1 MSSVAIGVDIGG
13 SHIYCAA
20 VDLLTHHIIQGTG
33 AWQKINNKAN
43 AGEILEGWSSAI
55 TGTLSKIDKNK
66 LAGIGFAMPGPFDYP
81 NGIALFERVE
91 KYESLY
97 GVNISEQLRLR
108 LQLGANM
115 PFRYINDATAFAIA
129 EAWIGKAG
137 NYSRVIALTLGTGFG
152 SAFIHNG
159 IPVLLGETVPEM
171 GCVWHIPYKNGIA
184 NDYFST
190 PWFTRKYF
198 EKTGV
203 KVSGVKEIAE
213 SAGNDEFAFSL
224 FKEYG
229 SDMGDFLAPWI
240 EKFDAGVI
248 VIGGNITGA
257 FPLFGNYLRDK
268 IERTNP
274 RTEILLSDLGEN
286 AAIVGGVR
294 LLDEIYW
301 KEVKDLLPLM

>member
-1 MSSVAIGVDIGG
+1 MNSVAIGVDIGG
-13 SHIYCAA
+13 SHICSAA
-20 VDLLTHHIIQGTG
+20 VDLTTHNIISGTRNEL
-33 AWQKINNKAN
+33 KINNKAD
-43 AGEILEGWSSAI
+43 AGEILDGWSKAI
-55 TGTLSKIDKNK
+55 EGTISLIDRNE

-81 NGIALFERVE
+81 NGIALFKRVE

-213 SAGNDEFAFSL
+213 SAGNDEVAFSL

-257 FPLFGNYLRDK
+257 FPFFGNYLRDK

>member
-1 MSSVAIGVDIGG
+1 MDSIAIGVDIGG
-13 SHIYCAA
+13 SHICSAA
-20 VDLLTHHIIQGTG
+20 VDLSTHHIIRGTV
-33 AWQKINNKAN
+33 AWQKINNKAD

-55 TGTLSKIDKNK
+55 TGTLSKIDKNE

-81 NGIALFERVE
+81 NGTALFKRVE

-108 LQLGANM
+108 LQLGVYV
-115 PFRYINDATAFAIA
+115 PFRYINDATAFAIG
-129 EAWIGKAG
+129 EAWLGKASK
-137 NYSRVIALTLGTGFG
+137 YDKIIALTLGTGFG
-152 SAFIHNG
+152 SAFIDRG
-159 IPVLLGETVPEM
+159 IPVLSGNTVPEM
-171 GCVWHIPYKNGIA
+171 GCVWHIPYKDGIA

-203 KVSGVKEIAE
+203 KTSGVKEIAE
-213 SAGNDEFAFSL
+213 MAGNDEFALSL

-229 SDMGDFLAPWI
+229 SDMGDFLAPLI

-257 FPLFGNYLRDK
+257 FTLFGNFLRDK

-274 RTEILLSDLGEN
+274 HPEILLSDLGEN
-286 AAIVGGVR
+286 AAIVGSVR
-294 LLDEIYW
+294 LLDEKYW
-301 KEVKDLLPLM
+301 NDVKNLLSIM

>member
-1 MSSVAIGVDIGG
+1 MEG
-13 SHIYCAA
+13 
-20 VDLLTHHIIQGTG
+20 
-33 AWQKINNKAN
+33 KI
-43 AGEILEGWSSAI
+43 
-55 TGTLSKIDKNK
+55 T
-66 LAGIGFAMPGPFDYP
+66 
-81 NGIALFERVE
+81 
-91 KYESLY
+91 
-97 GVNISEQLRLR
+97 
-108 LQLGANM
+108 
-115 PFRYINDATAFAIA
+115 
-129 EAWIGKAG
+129 
-137 NYSRVIALTLGTGFG
+137 
-152 SAFIHNG
+152 
-159 IPVLLGETVPEM
+159 
-171 GCVWHIPYKNGIA
+171 
-184 NDYFST
+184 
-190 PWFTRKYF
+190 YF

>member
-1 MSSVAIGVDIGG
+1 
-13 SHIYCAA
+13 
-20 VDLLTHHIIQGTG
+20 
-33 AWQKINNKAN
+33 
-43 AGEILEGWSSAI
+43 
-55 TGTLSKIDKNK
+55 
-66 LAGIGFAMPGPFDYP
+66 MPGPFDYP
-81 NGIALFERVE
+81 NGIALFKRVE

-159 IPVLLGETVPEM
+159 IPVLSGESVPEM